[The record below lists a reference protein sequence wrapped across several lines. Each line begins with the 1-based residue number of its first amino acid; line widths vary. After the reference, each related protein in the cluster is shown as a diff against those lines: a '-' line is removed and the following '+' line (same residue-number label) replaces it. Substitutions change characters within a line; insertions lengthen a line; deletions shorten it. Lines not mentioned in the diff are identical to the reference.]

1 MSVDL
6 NFPLLLLRLIVPSVY
21 QPLRRRILSG
31 AAKLA
36 VVARLEQ
43 ETRPKVNDSHSSG
56 VGLDDDVLILDVAV
70 HHSHS
75 VTAGDP
81 LQYLRRGE

>member
-6 NFPLLLLRLIVPSVY
+6 NFPLLLLRLIVPSVC

-36 VVARLEQ
+36 VVPRVEQ

-56 VGLDDDVLILDVAV
+56 VGLDDDVLVLDVAV
-70 HHSHS
+70 HDSRP

-81 LQYLRRGE
+81 LQYLMRGE